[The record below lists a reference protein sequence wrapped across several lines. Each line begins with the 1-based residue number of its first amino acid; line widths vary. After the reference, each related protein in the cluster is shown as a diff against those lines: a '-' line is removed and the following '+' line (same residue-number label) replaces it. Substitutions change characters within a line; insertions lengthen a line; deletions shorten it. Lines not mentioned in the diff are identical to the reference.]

1 MKEIWFGGEG
11 GVDDIMREWRNGV
24 IRRRTESN
32 FTFRFR
38 PSSTRISTIDRL
50 IEIGNHLKSE
60 SQAVPDVIHKNHA
73 FVGID
78 L

>member
-1 MKEIWFGGEG
+1 
-11 GVDDIMREWRNGV
+11 MREWRNGV
-24 IRRRTESN
+24 IRRQAESN

-50 IEIGNHLKSE
+50 IQIGNHFKKSE
-60 SQAVPDVIHKNHA
+60 SQAVPAVIHRNHV